1 MGNSDGAGEQHA
13 QAGAEKVTVESK
25 GNDHCYILLDGKWAA
40 SCVPSLAEVVREA
53 VAAYVNRTVPE
64 SET

>member
-1 MGNSDGAGEQHA
+1 MGNGNGAGEQ
-13 QAGAEKVTVESK
+13 QAESSGEKVTVESK

-53 VAAYVNRTVPE
+53 VAAYVNTRQSTE
-64 SET
+64 E